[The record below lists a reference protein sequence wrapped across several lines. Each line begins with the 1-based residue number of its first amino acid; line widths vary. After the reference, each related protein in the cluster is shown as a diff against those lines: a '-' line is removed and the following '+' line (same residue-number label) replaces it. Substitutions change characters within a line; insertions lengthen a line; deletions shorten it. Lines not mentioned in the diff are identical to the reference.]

1 MPKLLLCGAVQGH
14 WELLFERAR
23 KLNAAAKDKPF
34 EALVCVGRCFPLPA
48 EYLAGGSKQVPLPTY
63 FLPGHEAARSWQE
76 DARQTEVFDQLSAE
90 KQSTEPVQVGEGFF
104 CLAGAGVANIAGLR
118 VAYVSGTETHGLED
132 EKGTLLTFS
141 KSSTNALVQQLLAS
155 GDQGDVDFLFTAK
168 YPTSFQLLL
177 PEQQL
182 PHGLQAMRGSAVI
195 REIVQQIH
203 PKYHI
208 TSRGGDGTRG
218 DVFYQRLPYVS
229 EVTGTGR
236 KQLTRLI
243 GLSGV
248 NKIKDK
254 TRKYLHALQV
264 VPFAQQ
270 NAEERQHVDIPAGTT
285 QNPYLHA
292 MLEEA
297 TSRSGEPGAKRRKL
311 DPAATGGLSAEQIEQ
326 LTAKSQGDAQ
336 FFYDQRLAAKGQRK
350 GGLVPGDHQQRRN
363 NRPAVPERTECWFCL
378 STPTLERHL
387 IVSIGQEAYLAM
399 PKGAICGD
407 HLLIVPIA
415 HEASTMALSEDTW
428 REMERFKSALRR
440 YFASQGKEL
449 LVIDRNVATLGATH
463 CHLQVV
469 GVPKAKAEATRR
481 VFETEGEKYHVKFEE
496 LQRGADE
503 KADDSVDVAASTG
516 PLELLRQQTDG
527 KPFLYAELPDGQ
539 GGTTQLLHHVEGK
552 HYVQFGRHAAA
563 CLLDMPRRA
572 NWKFCVVPKPE
583 EEKLTQTFK
592 SQWKQYDFTLEDEED
607 EDGA

>member
-1 MPKLLLCGAVQGH
+1 MPKVLLCGAVQGH

-23 KLNAAAKDKPF
+23 KLNAAVKDKPF
-34 EALVCVGRCFPLPA
+34 EALVCVGRCFPLPV
-48 EYLAGGSKQVPLPTY
+48 EYLSGGEKQTPLPTY
-63 FLPGHEAARSWQE
+63 FLPAHEVARSWQE
-76 DARQTEVFDQLSAE
+76 DAKQTEIFDQLNAVEQLS
-90 KQSTEPVQVGEGFF
+90 EPVEVGKGFF
-104 CLAGAGVANIAGLR
+104 CLAGAGVATIAGLK
-118 VAYVSGTETHGLED
+118 VAYVSGTETHGQEE
-132 EKGTLLTFS
+132 EKGTLLTYS
-141 KSSTNALVQQLLAS
+141 KASVNALVQKLLAS
-155 GDQGDVDFLFTAK
+155 DDQGDVDFLFTAE
-168 YPTSFQLLL
+168 YPSSFQLLL

-182 PHGLQAMRGSAVI
+182 PHGLQALRGSTAI
-195 REIVQQIH
+195 KEMMQQVH

-229 EVTGTGR
+229 EIMGTGR

-270 NAEERQHVDIPAGTT
+270 SADERQHVDIPAGTT

-292 MLEEA
+292 MLDEA
-297 TSRSGEPGAKRRKL
+297 TSRTGEPDAKRRKI
-311 DPAATGGLSAEQIEQ
+311 DSGGLSAEQIEQ
-326 LTAKSQGDAQ
+326 LTAKSQGGGQ
-336 FFYDQRLAAKGQRK
+336 FFYDQRLALKGQRK
-350 GGLVPGDHQQRRN
+350 GGLVPGQQQQRN
-363 NRPAVPERTECWFCL
+363 NRPIVEDRTECWFCL

-415 HEASTMALSEDTW
+415 HEASTLKLSDDTW
-428 REMERFKSALRR
+428 REMERFKAALRR
-440 YFASQGKEL
+440 YFASQDKEMV
-449 LVIDRNVATLGATH
+449 VIDRNVATLGATH

-469 GVPKAKAEATRR
+469 GVPKEKAVDACR
-481 VFETEGEKYHVKFEE
+481 VFETEGEKYHVKFQE
-496 LQRGADE
+496 LQVSDE
-503 KADDSVDVAASTG
+503 KANASTG
-516 PLELLRQQTDG
+516 PLELLQQQTDG
-527 KPFLYAELPDGQ
+527 KSFLYAELPDGE
-539 GGTTQLLHHVEGK
+539 GGTKQLLHHVEGK
-552 HYVQFGRHAAA
+552 HYVQFGRHAAS
-563 CLLDMPRRA
+563 CLLEMPRHA

-592 SQWKQYDFTLEDEED
+592 SQWKPYDFTLENDED
-607 EDGA
+607 E

>member
-1 MPKLLLCGAVQGH
+1 MPRETSRLVVYTTTGWGHAAVDQPM
-14 WELLFERAR
+14 LRAFEGILKAPRTSSGLPRTRVDVLEAVGPEVD
-23 KLNAAAKDKPF
+23 AAA
-34 EALVCVGRCFPLPA
+34 PA
-48 EYLAGGSKQVPLPTY
+48 RDHHRHVLGLGQLHEVQHLAAYAVL
-63 FLPGHEAARSWQE
+63 A
-76 DARQTEVFDQLSAE
+76 VFVVVLD
-90 KQSTEPVQVGEGFF
+90 GEGASESVRQHVVARATD
-104 CLAGAGVANIAGLR
+104 LAIVQQHGQERPHVGHARNGAGVALEDTLAVHDGAAVEDQRGQPVLAAVAPVLHQRHLGTFQRDAQAAAVRRRAGPLGAAVRARAQAERGRQGQAVRGARVRGSMLPAARRVPRRRQQAGAAAHLLPAGPRGGAFVAGRRQADGGFRPIERGEAVDGACAGGRGRRTAGWERFGALRGGFNAASVVQIAGLR

-387 IVSIGQEAYLAM
+387 I
-399 PKGAICGD
+399 
-407 HLLIVPIA
+407 
-415 HEASTMALSEDTW
+415 
-428 REMERFKSALRR
+428 RR
-440 YFASQGKEL
+440 Y
-449 LVIDRNVATLGATH
+449 VAGDGA
-463 CHLQVV
+463 LQV
-469 GVPKAKAEATRR
+469 G
-481 VFETEGEKYHVKFEE
+481 
-496 LQRGADE
+496 
-503 KADDSVDVAASTG
+503 AAS
-516 PLELLRQQTDG
+516 LLCI
-527 KPFLYAELPDGQ
+527 AGQ
-539 GGTTQLLHHVEGK
+539 G
-552 HYVQFGRHAAA
+552 AAG
-563 CLLDMPRRA
+563 D
-572 NWKFCVVPKPE
+572 
-583 EEKLTQTFK
+583 
-592 SQWKQYDFTLEDEED
+592 
-607 EDGA
+607 

>member
-1 MPKLLLCGAVQGH
+1 LLCGAVQDH

-34 EALVCVGRCFPLPA
+34 EALVCVGRCFPLPV

-76 DARQTEVFDQLSAE
+76 DAKQTDVFDQLNAE
-90 KQSTEPVQVGEGFF
+90 KQSTEPVQVRERFF
-104 CLAGAGVANIAGLR
+104 CLAGAGVANIAGLK
-118 VAYVSGTETHGLED
+118 VAYVSGTETHGSEE
-132 EKGTLLTFS
+132 EKGTLLTYPKAS
-141 KSSTNALVQQLLAS
+141 AEALMQQLLAD
-155 GDQGDVDFLFTAK
+155 GDQGDVDFLFTAE

-182 PHGLQAMRGSAVI
+182 PHGLQAMRGSSAI
-195 REIVQQIH
+195 RQILQQVH

-248 NKIKDK
+248 NKVKDK

-270 NAEERQHVDIPAGTT
+270 SAEEHQHVDIPAGTT

-297 TSRSGEPGAKRRKL
+297 TSRSGEPDAKRRKL

-326 LTAKSQGDAQ
+326 LTSKSQGDAQ
-336 FFYDQRLAAKGQRK
+336 FFYDQRLAVKGQRK
-350 GGLVPGDHQQRRN
+350 GGLIPGDQQQRRN
-363 NRPAVPERTECWFCL
+363 NRPVK
-378 STPTLERHL
+378 
-387 IVSIGQEAYLAM
+387 AYLAM

-415 HEASTMALSEDTW
+415 HDASTMALDEDTW

-440 YFASQGKEL
+440 YFASQDKEL

-481 VFETEGEKYHVKFEE
+481 VFETEGERYHVKFEE
-496 LQRGADE
+496 LQAGA
-503 KADDSVDVAASTG
+503 
-516 PLELLRQQTDG
+516 
-527 KPFLYAELPDGQ
+527 
-539 GGTTQLLHHVEGK
+539 
-552 HYVQFGRHAAA
+552 
-563 CLLDMPRRA
+563 
-572 NWKFCVVPKPE
+572 
-583 EEKLTQTFK
+583 
-592 SQWKQYDFTLEDEED
+592 
-607 EDGA
+607 

>member
-1 MPKLLLCGAVQGH
+1 MPKVLLCGAVQGH
-14 WELLFERAR
+14 WELLFERSR

-34 EALVCVGRCFPLPA
+34 EALVCVGRCFPLPV
-48 EYLAGGSKQVPLPTY
+48 EYLTGGGKQTPLPTY
-63 FLPGHEAARSWQE
+63 FLPAHEAARSWQE
-76 DARQTEVFDQLSAE
+76 DVKQTEVFDKLSAVQQLS
-90 KQSTEPVQVGEGFF
+90 EPVAVGEGFF
-104 CLAGAGVANIAGLR
+104 CLAGAGVATIAGLK
-118 VAYVSGTETHGLED
+118 VAYVSGTETQGQED
-132 EKGTLLTFS
+132 EKGTLLTYS
-141 KSSTNALVQQLLAS
+141 KDSVNVLVQKLLAS
-155 GDQGDVDFLFTAK
+155 GDQGDVDFLFAAE

-182 PHGLQAMRGSAVI
+182 PHGLQAMRGSTAI
-195 REIVQQIH
+195 RELVQQVH

-229 EVTGTGR
+229 DVVGTGR
-236 KQLTRLI
+236 RQLTRLI

-248 NKIKDK
+248 NKVKDK

-270 NAEERQHVDIPAGTT
+270 SADERKHVDIPAGTT

-292 MLEEA
+292 MLDE
-297 TSRSGEPGAKRRKL
+297 TTRTGEPDAKRRKV
-311 DPAATGGLSAEQIEQ
+311 DPAVTGGLSAEQIEQ
-326 LTAKSQGDAQ
+326 LTAKSRGDAQ

-350 GGLVPGDHQQRRN
+350 GGLLPGQNNQQRRN
-363 NRPAVPERTECWFCL
+363 NRPVVEDRTECWFCL

-415 HEASTMALSEDTW
+415 HEDSTLKLSEDTW
-428 REMERFKSALRR
+428 REMERFKAALRR
-440 YFASQGKEL
+440 YFASQDKEL

-469 GVPKAKAEATRR
+469 GVPKDKAGAARR
-481 VFETEGEKYHVKFEE
+481 IFETEGEKYHVKFHE
-496 LQRGADE
+496 LLQDADE
-503 KADDSVDVAASTG
+503 KTDAASSTG

-527 KPFLYAELPDGQ
+527 KSFLYAELPDGH

-552 HYVQFGRHAAA
+552 HYVQFGRHSAS
-563 CLLDMPRRA
+563 CLLEMPRRA

-592 SQWKQYDFTLEDEED
+592 SQWKPYDFTLVDEDE
-607 EDGA
+607 